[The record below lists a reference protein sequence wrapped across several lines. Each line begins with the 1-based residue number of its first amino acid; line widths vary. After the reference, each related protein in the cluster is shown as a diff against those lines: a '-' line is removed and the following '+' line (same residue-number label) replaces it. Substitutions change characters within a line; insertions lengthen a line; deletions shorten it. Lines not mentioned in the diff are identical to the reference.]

1 MQVGTLPIEYLEPEG
16 WFDRAKIVIEVVLET
31 EIVMTSGHQNT
42 SKTPGLFLWWC
53 PPPAVAPIALE
64 ELRQQARHKRQDSSH
79 LFVFP

>member
-1 MQVGTLPIEYLEPEG
+1 M
-16 WFDRAKIVIEVVLET
+16 EVVLET